1 MPRWD
6 PSCWSWLIGGV
17 LAVAG
22 CADGTGREVAHYAVA
37 LDAER
42 LDELTFSQ
50 DAGDLAVRGD
60 PDRRSVHVEAWLRA
74 GFGAVG
80 RDEAARERV
89 DIRLDE
95 PAEGSGE
102 LGFLD
107 RGLPAGYYLD
117 LELVVPSGLALT
129 IGDDSGDL
137 TVTDVAAL
145 VVNDDSGDV
154 AIEGIA
160 GSVRVTDGSGDL
172 SIVDVVGDV
181 RVDDD
186 SGDVTIARV
195 DGDVAVTDGSSDV
208 TIDAVGGDVSVD
220 DDSGDVAIT
229 HVDGDVVVRDGS
241 GDVTVV
247 DAGRVEVAEDGSGD
261 VSID

>member
-6 PSCWSWLIGGV
+6 PSCGWWLVVGG
-17 LAVAG
+17 LAVTG

-42 LDELTFSQ
+42 LDELTFAQ

-60 PDRRSVHVEAWLRA
+60 PDCRSVYVDAWLRA
-74 GFGAVG
+74 RFGSIG
-80 RDEAARERV
+80 RDDAARERV

-102 LGFLD
+102 LRLLE
-107 RGLPAGYYLD
+107 RGLPRGYYFD

-129 IGDDSGDL
+129 IGDDAGDL
-137 TVTDVAAL
+137 TVIGVADL
-145 VVNDDSGDV
+145 VVDDNSGDV
-154 AIEGIA
+154 AIEGIS
-160 GSVRVTDGSGDL
+160 GSVRVTDDSGDL
-172 SIVDVVGDV
+172 SIVDVGGDV

-186 SGDVTIARV
+186 SGDVSIARV
-195 DGDVAVTDGSSDV
+195 DGDVSVDDDSGDV
-208 TIDAVGGDVSVD
+208 TIVTVGGDVSVD

-241 GDVTVV
+241 GDVTVA

-261 VSID
+261 VNID

>member
-102 LGFLD
+102 LQFLD
-107 RGLPAGYYLD
+107 RGLPGGYHLD

-145 VVNDDSGDV
+145 VVDDDSGDV
-154 AIEGIA
+154 AIEGVA
-160 GSVRVTDGSGDL
+160 GSVRVTDHSGDL
-172 SIVDVVGDV
+172 SIVDVGGDV

-186 SGDVTIARV
+186 SGDVAIARV
-195 DGDVAVTDGSSDV
+195 D
-208 TIDAVGGDVSVD
+208 GDVSVD